1 MRIAK
6 LTRQHGFTLV
16 ELLIVV
22 IILGILAAIVVP
34 QFASSTDDAQDAAV
48 ETNLQNL
55 RSAIQFYRQEH
66 GHWPSA
72 VISTGATCPP
82 GGTAQ
87 GGAAD
92 SETAFIDA
100 LTQFTFA
107 NGTACN
113 NTDGTLF
120 GPYLSEIPKNTK
132 VPDAVQRKVNILTA
146 GILIDPVATP
156 GDDSSGWRFDNVT
169 GQLLPNNA
177 P

>member
-1 MRIAK
+1 MTIAK
-6 LTRQHGFTLV
+6 RSLQHGFTLV

-34 QFASSTDDAQDAAV
+34 QFASSTTDAQDAAV

-55 RSAIQFYRQEH
+55 RSAVQLYRQEH

-72 VISTGATCPP
+72 VDSTGATCPV

-87 GGAAD
+87 GGLVN

-100 LTQFTFA
+100 MTQFTFA
-107 NGTACN
+107 DGKACN
-113 NTDGTLF
+113 NTDGSLF
-120 GPYLSEIPKNTK
+120 GPYLSEIPRNTK
-132 VPDAVQRKVNILTA
+132 VPDAVQRKVTILTA
-146 GILIDPVATP
+146 GILIDPVVTP

-169 GQLLPNNA
+169 GQLLPNNV